1 MMKLKTNAIIII
13 IDSDT
18 NKMRLQIKETLNIK
32 DYSAYNYLNGNSGSY
47 ICKLW

>member
-1 MMKLKTNAIIII
+1 
-13 IDSDT
+13 
-18 NKMRLQIKETLNIK
+18 MRLQIKETLNIK